1 MRPQRRTTCPRGPTS
16 PLSEGPPFVGLTG
29 GIGAGK
35 SEALAALGRLGASV
49 LSTDAVVHELY
60 DDPLIRDAVVARWGA
75 DVAPAGR
82 VDRSAVAAHAFA
94 AAAERQWLEGL
105 LWPRVRERMAQWRQ
119 AESAREPAPIALVVE
134 VPLLF
139 EGGLD
144 AACDATV
151 AVIADE
157 ELRRQRAGARGH
169 AALEE
174 RTSRQLSQ
182 EEKAARATYTVANS
196 GTIEELEQALSDVLV
211 KLRA

>member
-1 MRPQRRTTCPRGPTS
+1 
-16 PLSEGPPFVGLTG
+16 LTG

-60 DDPLIRDAVVARWGA
+60 NDPLIRDAVVARWGD
-75 DVAPAGR
+75 DVAPAGQ
-82 VDRSAVAAHAFA
+82 VDRSAVAAHAFGS
-94 AAAERQWLEGL
+94 AEEREWLEGL
-105 LWPRVRERMAQWRQ
+105 LWPRVGERMAQWRQ
-119 AESAREPAPIALVVE
+119 TESAREPAPIALVVE

-144 AACDATV
+144 AAFDATV

-157 ELRRQRAGARGH
+157 QVRRQRAAARGH
-169 AALEE
+169 TALDE

-196 GTIEELEQALSDVLV
+196 GTIEELERALSDVVV
-211 KLRA
+211 KLRPG